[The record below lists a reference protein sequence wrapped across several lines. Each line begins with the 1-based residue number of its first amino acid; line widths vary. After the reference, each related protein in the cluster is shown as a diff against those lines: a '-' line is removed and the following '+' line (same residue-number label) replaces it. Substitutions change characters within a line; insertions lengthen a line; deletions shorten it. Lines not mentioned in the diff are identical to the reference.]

1 MMILETEQQATPIH
15 PDCLQIS
22 AIVNQ
27 GISVRVADPD
37 SGVCNVHFVHY
48 PPNTFGIQFFPLNID
63 TVDGANF

>member
-37 SGVCNVHFVHY
+37 SGDVLCISLITLPTPLGSNV
-48 PPNTFGIQFFPLNID
+48 FPQ
-63 TVDGANF
+63 T